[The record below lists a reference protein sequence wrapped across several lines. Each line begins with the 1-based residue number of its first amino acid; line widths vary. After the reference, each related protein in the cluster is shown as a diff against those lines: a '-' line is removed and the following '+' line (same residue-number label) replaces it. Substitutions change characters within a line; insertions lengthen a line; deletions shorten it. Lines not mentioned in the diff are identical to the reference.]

1 MPVKLRTYWKRYL
14 LGAVALVVVL
24 AVGGPLFYAKVIE
37 GDAAAPLA
45 VGTDQ
50 TAATGELG
58 GTYAVSTGSES
69 GYRVH
74 EILGGQ
80 SIDAVGRTRDVSGSA
95 TVSGSQVTAGDVT
108 VQLATVKSDQARR
121 DNQFTGN
128 IMNVAEHPTATFR
141 LTEPVDLG
149 EGFSGGERAT
159 ADATGELTVRGVTRP
174 VTFPLTAIRNG
185 TGIDVSGSVPV
196 TFADFGVTP
205 PSIGDVVTVDPTGQ
219 IEFLL
224 KLAPAA

>member
-1 MPVKLRTYWKRYL
+1 VKLRTYWKRYL
-14 LGAVALVVVL
+14 PGAIALVVVL
-24 AVGGPLFYAKVIE
+24 AVGGPLFYARVIE

-50 TAATGELG
+50 TAATGELTG
-58 GTYAVSTGSES
+58 SYTVSAGSES

-95 TVSGSQVTAGDVT
+95 TMSGSQVTAGEVT

-128 IMNVAEHPTATFR
+128 IMDVARYPTATFR
-141 LTEPVDLG
+141 LTEPLDLG
-149 EGFSGGERAT
+149 AGFTGGDRAT

-174 VTFPLTAIRNG
+174 VTFPLTAVRNG
-185 TGIDVSGSVPV
+185 SGIDVSGSIPV

-205 PSIGDVVTVDPTGQ
+205 PSIGDFVTVDPTGQ

-224 KLAPAA
+224 ALAPAS

>member
-1 MPVKLRTYWKRYL
+1 MKLRTYWKRYL

-24 AVGGPLFYAKVIE
+24 AVGGPLFYPRVIE

-58 GTYAVSTGSES
+58 GTYTVSAGSES
-69 GYRVH
+69 GFRVH

-121 DNQFTGN
+121 DNQFTGT
-128 IMNVAEHPTATFR
+128 IMNVAEYPTATFR
-141 LTEPVDLG
+141 LTEPVDLD
-149 EGFSGGERAT
+149 EGFAGGERAT
-159 ADATGELTVRGVTRP
+159 ADATGELTVRGVSRP

-185 TGIDVSGSVPV
+185 AGIDVSGSVPV

-205 PSIGDVVTVDPTGQ
+205 PSIGDFVTVDPTGR

>member
-1 MPVKLRTYWKRYL
+1 MKLRTYWKRYL
-14 LGAVALVVVL
+14 LGAVVLVVVS

-45 VGTDQ
+45 VATDQ

-58 GTYAVSTGSES
+58 GDYTVSSGSES

-80 SIDAVGRTRDVSGSA
+80 SIDAVGRTQDVSGSA

-108 VQLATVKSDQARR
+108 VQLASVKSDQDRR
-121 DNQFTGN
+121 DDQFTGN
-128 IMNVAEHPTATFR
+128 IMNVAEYPTATFR
-141 LTEPVDLG
+141 LTDPLDLG
-149 EGFSGGERAT
+149 AGFTGGDRAT
-159 ADATGELTVRGVTRP
+159 ANATGELTVRDVTRP
-174 VTFPLTAIRNG
+174 VTFPMTAVRNG

-205 PSIGDVVTVDPTGQ
+205 PSIGDFVKVDPTGQ

-224 KLAPAA
+224 KLARAA